1 MQMKATWYDKIPG
14 LYVHVPFCKSKCPYC
29 DFYSVTSLSLIPA
42 WLSGIKKEVL
52 IYKDRFAYFDSLY
65 LGGGTPTVISE
76 PDLIHLVDYLFTNFS
91 FSPDSEISI
100 EANPDDITREKLN
113 LLRTLGINRISL
125 GAQSFND
132 HDLCY
137 LNRRHTVLQTKR
149 ALEMIRSEGFTNIG
163 IDLMYGLK
171 DQSETDWV
179 TILKQALD
187 YRPEHISCY
196 QLTIKKGTEFKQK
209 KVQSFDEEK
218 ERLLFM
224 VTSELLEKS
233 GYFHYEVSNYAR
245 EKKYICRHNYKY
257 WDHTPYLG
265 LGPAAHSFSSNE
277 RWWNVKSIK
286 KYCELLQEN
295 IPPLAGKESLTEQ
308 QLRLEYLCLGLRT
321 NAGIDSRFLNNR
333 FALKNILQELKDAKL
348 VRIKGR
354 RVIPTREGFLFAD
367 SIPLLL
373 AE

>member
-1 MQMKATWYDKIPG
+1 MKNSNQSLPG
-14 LYVHVPFCKSKCPYC
+14 LYIHVPFCKSKCPYC

-52 IYKDRFAYFDSLY
+52 IYKDRFSSFDSLY
-65 LGGGTPTVISE
+65 LGGGTPTVINE
-76 PDLIHLVDYLFTNFS
+76 PDLMHLIDYLFTHFS

-100 EANPDDITREKLN
+100 EANPDDITPEKLK
-113 LLRTLGINRISL
+113 LLRNLGINRISL
-125 GAQSFND
+125 GAQSFNGY
-132 HDLCY
+132 DLLY
-137 LNRRHTVLQTKR
+137 LSRRHTVLQTRR
-149 ALEMIRSEGFTNIG
+149 ALEMIRSEGFINTG

-171 DQSETDWV
+171 DQNETDWV
-179 TILKQALD
+179 TTLKQALD

-209 KVQSFDEEK
+209 KVQPFDEEK

-224 VTSELLEKS
+224 VTSAFLEQA
-233 GYFHYEVSNYAR
+233 GYLHYEVSNYAR

-265 LGPAAHSFSSNE
+265 LGPAAHSFFSNK

-286 KYCELLQEN
+286 KYCELLQKN
-295 IPPLAGKESLTEQ
+295 TPPLAGTESLNDEQ
-308 QLRLEYLCLGLRT
+308 RRLEYLCLGLRT
-321 NAGIDSRFLNNR
+321 SAGIDISYLQNR
-333 FALKNILQELKDAKL
+333 TAIKNVLQELTDAKL
-348 VRIKGR
+348 VKIKGG

>member
-1 MQMKATWYDKIPG
+1 MIMKKDTDKIPG

-76 PDLIHLVDYLFTNFS
+76 PDLIHLVDYLFTHFS

-100 EANPDDITREKLN
+100 EANPDDITKEKLN

-125 GAQSFND
+125 GVQSFND
-132 HDLCY
+132 HDLRY

-209 KVQSFDEEK
+209 KVQPFDEEK

-224 VTSELLEKS
+224 VTSALLEQA
-233 GYFHYEVSNYAR
+233 GYLHYEVSNYAR
-245 EKKYICRHNYKY
+245 EKKYICHHNYKY

-265 LGPAAHSFSSNE
+265 LGPAAHSFFSNK

-286 KYCELLQEN
+286 KYCELLQKN
-295 IPPLAGKESLTEQ
+295 TPPFAGKESLTEQ
-308 QLRLEYLCLGLRT
+308 QLRLEYLFLGLRT

-333 FALKNILQELKDAKL
+333 SGLKNILQELKDAKL
-348 VRIKGR
+348 VRIKGG

-373 AE
+373 SE